1 MAGARPDGRAP
12 TEMRP
17 VEMVLG
23 YQEYAEGSVLI
34 SMGHTRVLC
43 AATVEECLP
52 PWRPSRDE
60 GWVTAE
66 FSMLPRSTRERTARH
81 VSARETEIAQLI
93 GRALRTTVDLQL
105 LGPRTVTVDCDVLL
119 ADGGTRCAAITG
131 GCVALALAIQQLVR
145 EKRVPPTVLLPPV
158 AAASVAQLD
167 GELILDPC
175 AEEDIRS
182 NVDCVAVFNADGL
195 VVEVEAPAV
204 RPFPRDQ
211 LDRILDLAAAAAQ
224 ELVRMQ
230 RDLLA
235 S

>member
-12 TEMRP
+12 AEMRP

>member
-1 MAGARPDGRAP
+1 MGVTRPDGRAAN
-12 TEMRP
+12 EMRP
-17 VEMVLG
+17 VEMALG
-23 YQEYAEGSVLI
+23 YQEFAEGSVLI

-52 PWRPSRDE
+52 PWRHSHDE

-81 VSARETEIAQLI
+81 VSARETEISQLI
-93 GRALRTTVDLQL
+93 GRALRATVDLRL

-131 GCVALALAIQQLVR
+131 GCVALALAIEQLVR
-145 EKRVPPTVLLPPV
+145 EKRVPPSVLLPPV
-158 AAASVAQLD
+158 AAASVAELD
-167 GELILDPC
+167 GELLLDPC

-182 NVDCVAVFNADGL
+182 NIDCVAVFNADGL
-195 VVEVEAPAV
+195 LVEVEAPAV
-204 RPFPRDQ
+204 RPFPRQ
-211 LDRILDLAAAAAQ
+211 RLDEILDLAATATQ
-224 ELVRMQ
+224 ELTRMQ

>member
-1 MAGARPDGRAP
+1 MPGMRPDGRAAD
-12 TEMRP
+12 ELRP
-17 VEMVLG
+17 VQMTLG

-52 PWRPSRDE
+52 PWRPSREE

-66 FSMLPRSTRERTARH
+66 FSMLPRSTRERTVRH
-81 VSARETEIAQLI
+81 VSARETEISQLI
-93 GRALRTTVDLQL
+93 GRALRATVDLQL
-105 LGPRTVTVDCDVLL
+105 LGPRTITVDCDVLQ

-131 GCVALALAIQQLVR
+131 GCVALAMAIQQLVR

-158 AAASVAQLD
+158 AATSVAQLD
-167 GELILDPC
+167 GELLLDPC

-182 NVDCVAVFNADGL
+182 NIDCVVVMNADGL
-195 VVEVEAPAV
+195 VVELEAPAV
-204 RPFPRDQ
+204 RPFPREHI
-211 LDRILDLAAAAAQ
+211 DRILDLAATAVA
-224 ELVRMQ
+224 ELTRMQ
-230 RDLLA
+230 RDVLA

>member
-1 MAGARPDGRAP
+1 MPSVRPDGRAA

-17 VEMVLG
+17 VEMTLG

-52 PWRPSRDE
+52 PWRPNSSE

-81 VSARETEIAQLI
+81 VSARETEISQLI
-93 GRALRTTVDLQL
+93 GRALRATVDLQL
-105 LGPRTVTVDCDVLL
+105 LGPRTVTVDCDVLQ

-167 GELILDPC
+167 GELLVDPC
-175 AEEDIRS
+175 AEEDIRA
-182 NVDCVAVFNADGL
+182 NVDCVVVMNAEGL
-195 VVEVEAPAV
+195 LVELEAPAA
-204 RPFPRDQ
+204 RPFPRQQ
-211 LDRILDLAAAAAQ
+211 LDHMLDLAASTIA
-224 ELVRMQ
+224 ELTRLQ
-230 RDLLA
+230 HDLLA